1 MLLFT
6 HLLGFTLLNPS
17 PLPPPITPTHSHKTL
32 IKGLVI
38 TVHLLK
44 AFFFFFFLFRSGS
57 SECKIFFEEIRWSKS
72 TKLCTLPARWRGTT
86 YNLPCVSLCV
96 CTRVCVDFPN
106 FVVDHEGKSILLSRS
121 HQHLAQQKTFPG
133 AFCHGSILIVLAALD
148 CEQTQKEDCSSH
160 SHNYK
165 KIRGIPQIHCM
176 TTTGEA
182 SWVRLLCRTKESQTK
197 MSRAF
202 VPPSLR
208 EMSQHAD
215 LCSNFYR
222 IKWQKNKN
230 DKDSYFKI
238 KERKTPENMLCRS
251 VWTPASERSL
261 RYRLLIHLLL
271 WDLPWF
277 IHSRV
282 PCVRLHPHLSASW
295 IWASEDTFLIDGVFF
310 SGSRFIAKVLQL
322 CSN

>member
-1 MLLFT
+1 MFT
-6 HLLGFTLLNPS
+6 NLYAVIYTLARFYISQPLTTPSSHNPH
-17 PLPPPITPTHSHKTL
+17 PLAQNFNQGISDNCASAE
-32 IKGLVI
+32 GV
-38 TVHLLK
+38 
-44 AFFFFFFLFRSGS
+44 FFFFLFSSGS
-57 SECKIFFEEIRWSKS
+57 SECNVFFEEIRWSKS
-72 TKLCTLPARWRGTT
+72 TKLCALPARWRGTT

-96 CTRVCVDFPN
+96 CARVCVDYPN

-215 LCSNFYR
+215 LCSYFYR

-230 DKDSYFKI
+230 D
-238 KERKTPENMLCRS
+238 
-251 VWTPASERSL
+251 
-261 RYRLLIHLLL
+261 RL
-271 WDLPWF
+271 
-277 IHSRV
+277 
-282 PCVRLHPHLSASW
+282 
-295 IWASEDTFLIDGVFF
+295 
-310 SGSRFIAKVLQL
+310 VL
-322 CSN
+322 